1 MKSIQKRLHR
11 RSPKRQPVYK
21 DTGCHI
27 APACLACP
35 LPACIHDYEAAG
47 LNRSMPKHRK
57 RPAILR
63 HRWRKLVRKPAGLP
77 SQVGR

>member
-1 MKSIQKRLHR
+1 
-11 RSPKRQPVYK
+11 
-21 DTGCHI
+21 
-27 APACLACP
+27 
-35 LPACIHDYEAAG
+35 
-47 LNRSMPKHRK
+47 MPKHRK